1 MRCGHCGEVIGIY
14 EPLVLAHGGL
24 VRATSVA
31 GEPRIAAEP
40 GERFHRAC
48 YAETSAGSTPKAGA
62 TRADAVPCSSPYQ
75 LQ

>member
-14 EPLVLAHGGL
+14 EPLVLAHEGL

-31 GEPRIAAEP
+31 GEPCIAAEP

-48 YAETSAGSTPKAGA
+48 YAETSAGPTAKAGA
-62 TRADAVPCSSPYQ
+62 TRADAVPFTAPCQ